1 MQWKAHSEERT
12 RTCNVKRDPR
22 GNAKKIK
29 EISSFEGMK
38 KSIIMKVAIIGAGSL
53 GQSIAKGLLTNKVVD
68 SLYLTKR
75 NTSSIIKFKRYNR
88 VILTSDNE
96 EAVKNSDIIVF
107 AVQPRHLRVILENL
121 KYTLKKDQVI
131 ISVITGFSIAKIEN
145 IIGGK
150 HVIIRAMPNTA
161 ASVGQS
167 MTCLSANERGR
178 GKVEFAKTIFNS
190 LGSSMEIPEEQ
201 LQAATVICASGIA
214 FWMRLI
220 RATTQGAIQLGFE
233 AHEAQ
238 QLAVQTCFG
247 AATLL
252 KESGNHPE
260 AEIDR
265 VTTPGGCT
273 IEGLNEMEH
282 QGLSSSLI
290 KGITVSFDKI
300 NQIKN

>member
-1 MQWKAHSEERT
+1 MR
-12 RTCNVKRDPR
+12 
-22 GNAKKIK
+22 
-29 EISSFEGMK
+29 
-38 KSIIMKVAIIGAGSL
+38 VAIIGAGSL
-53 GQSIAKGLLTNKVVD
+53 GQSIAKGLLKNKVIN

-75 NTSSIIKFKRYNR
+75 NTAAVQGFSHYTE
-88 VILTSDNE
+88 VILTSANE
-96 EAVKNSDIIVF
+96 EAVKNSDILIF
-107 AVQPRHLRVILENL
+107 AVQPRHLEQILKDVKPLLHENHIL
-121 KYTLKKDQVI
+121 
-131 ISVITGFSIAKIEN
+131 ISVITGFSIAKIEA
-145 IIGGK
+145 IVGVDTFIM
-150 HVIIRAMPNTA
+150 RAMPNTA

-167 MTCLSANERGR
+167 MTCLSPNTK
-178 GKVEFAKTIFNS
+178 GKEKIALAKTIFNS
-190 LGSSMEIPEEQ
+190 LGVSMEIPEEQ

-233 AHEAQ
+233 AHEAHE
-238 QLAVQTCFG
+238 LAMQTCFG

-290 KGITVSFDKI
+290 KGINKSFEKI

>member
-1 MQWKAHSEERT
+1 
-12 RTCNVKRDPR
+12 
-22 GNAKKIK
+22 
-29 EISSFEGMK
+29 
-38 KSIIMKVAIIGAGSL
+38 MKVAIIGAGSL
-53 GQSIAKGLLTNKVVD
+53 GQSIGKGLVSNKVVS

-75 NTSSIIKFKRYNR
+75 NTNSIKDFDNNQE
-88 VILTSDNE
+88 VILSSNNI
-96 EAVKNSDIIVF
+96 EAVTNSDILIF
-107 AVQPRHLRVILENL
+107 AVQPRHFNGILEDILPHLNKNHVL
-121 KYTLKKDQVI
+121 
-131 ISVITGFSIAKIEN
+131 ISVITGFSIAKIEAIVGQN
-145 IIGGK
+145 TC
-150 HVIIRAMPNTA
+150 IIRSMPNTA
-161 ASVGQS
+161 ASVAQS
-167 MTCLSANERGR
+167 MTCLSPNTK
-178 GKVEFAKTIFNS
+178 GKEKIEFAKTIFNS
-190 LGSSMEIPEEQ
+190 LGVSMEIPEEQ

-233 AHEAQ
+233 AHEAHE
-238 QLAVQTCFG
+238 LAMQTCFG

-290 KGITVSFDKI
+290 KGINTSFNKI

>member
-1 MQWKAHSEERT
+1 
-12 RTCNVKRDPR
+12 
-22 GNAKKIK
+22 
-29 EISSFEGMK
+29 
-38 KSIIMKVAIIGAGSL
+38 MKVAIIGAGSL
-53 GQSIAKGLLTNKVVD
+53 GQSIAKGLLKNKAV
-68 SLYLTKR
+68 STICLTKR
-75 NTSSIIKFKRYNR
+75 NLDSIKEFNKYKKTT
-88 VILTSDNE
+88 LTSDNE
-96 EAVKNSDIIVF
+96 EAVKNADVIIF
-107 AVQPRHLRVILENL
+107 AVQPRHFGKILENL
-121 KYTLKKDQVI
+121 KYTIKKEQLI

-145 IIGGK
+145 IIGVK
-150 HVIIRAMPNTA
+150 HLIIRAMPNTA

-167 MTCLSANERGR
+167 MTCIAANEN
-178 GKVEFAKTIFNS
+178 GKQKVDIAKTIFNS
-190 LGSSMEIPEEQ
+190 LGNSMEIPEEQ

-233 AHEAQ
+233 APEAHE
-238 QLAVQTCFG
+238 LAMQTCFG
-247 AATLL
+247 AASLL
-252 KESGNHPE
+252 KESGKHPE

-290 KGITVSFDKI
+290 KGINKSFDKI